1 MVWIFWFIY
10 MFKLKSLYFL
20 CIISMVLWGMGVG
33 WDFIKFNYIIFMY
46 MYIKRKLK
54 CCIMYIYDIVCYQFM
69 FKLYVISLL
78 LWYYDSWKEKKFYYV
93 VYDVV

>member
-20 CIISMVLWGMGVG
+20 CIISMVLWGLGG
-33 WDFIKFNYIIFMY
+33 GIIEFNYIIFMY

-54 CCIMYIYDIVCYQFM
+54 CCICIYRYM
-69 FKLYVISLL
+69 KLYVISLCLNYVISL
-78 LWYYDSWKEKKFYYV
+78 LMV
-93 VYDVV
+93 L

>member
-20 CIISMVLWGMGVG
+20 CIISMVLWGLGG
-33 WDFIKFNYIIFMY
+33 GIIEFNYIIFMY

-54 CCIMYIYDIVCYQFM
+54 CCIWINMI
-69 FKLYVISLL
+69 LYVISLRLNYL
-78 LWYYDSWKEKKFYYV
+78 LL
-93 VYDVV
+93 VY